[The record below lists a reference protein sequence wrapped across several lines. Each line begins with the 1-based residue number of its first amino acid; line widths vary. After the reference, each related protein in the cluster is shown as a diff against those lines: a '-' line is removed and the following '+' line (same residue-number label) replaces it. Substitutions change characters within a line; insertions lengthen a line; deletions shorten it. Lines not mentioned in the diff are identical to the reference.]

1 MTAIKIFANPNQD
14 VRPLQGRKNLFS
26 NAFYKCL
33 TPLGLLAAILLSIQT
48 TCHAQDTIITPEKY
62 IQNYKDLAIDEMK
75 RTGVPASI
83 TLAQGL
89 FESGNGNSFLA
100 KPPYN
105 NHFGIKCKTGWTGRS
120 VKVDDDELQE
130 CFRAYDRVED
140 SYMDHSNFLTCQSRY
155 AFLLQLDPTD
165 YKAWAF
171 GLKQA
176 GYATNPKYPEKL
188 IEKIEKYNL
197 YQYDIGNTKTPPI
210 AGQEPP
216 EHHILLTQKER
227 ENSFTFRNIPAYVIQ
242 PGDNYGTIADEHNM
256 MRWELRVYNDLGAR
270 EGLKPGTIL
279 YLKPKHRKGETPF
292 RTVKDGEGMYYISQ
306 DEGIKL
312 KMLYKWNRMKKGE
325 EPAPGAVLN
334 LQHKRESKPAV
345 LGPGTIVLRKGVRLI
360 PEPATGPKP
369 DFKAKCPPTD
379 FDSAKTAP
387 PSSVKTMFQSFD
399 KLRSDSSLLFT
410 PSKHKIKNDSSIKMM
425 TTEPVYPTIDGT
437 DVNGKYHIAQ
447 KGETIYGIA
456 KNNGLRYD
464 SLIKWNNIMGTI
476 SEGVKIYLV
485 KPKNYMEPV
494 KIYQDNSTKSIDN
507 QSTPDTSTQYIV
519 RTGDTLY
526 SISKKF
532 NVTIQ
537 QLKDWN
543 GLTDNSI
550 SIGQSLKVGK

>member
-1 MTAIKIFANPNQD
+1 MAKKYPVILFLLLLFKI
-14 VRPLQGRKNLFS
+14 
-26 NAFYKCL
+26 
-33 TPLGLLAAILLSIQT
+33 
-48 TCHAQDTIITPEKY
+48 TCNAQDTLITPEKY
-62 IQNYKDLAIDEMK
+62 IQTYKDLAIDEMK

-105 NHFGIKCKTGWTGRS
+105 NHFGIKCKTGWSGRS

-176 GYATNPKYPEKL
+176 GYATNPKYPDKL

-197 YQYDIGNTKTPPI
+197 YQYDIGNTKPAPT
-210 AGQEPP
+210 AEEQP
-216 EHHILLTQKER
+216 EHHLLLTQKER
-227 ENSFTFRNIPAYVIQ
+227 ENSFLFRDLPAYVIR
-242 PGDNYGTIADEHNM
+242 PGDTYGTIADEHNM

-279 YLKPKHRKGETPF
+279 FLKPKHRKGETPF

-312 KMLYKWNRMKKGE
+312 RMLYKWNRMKKGE

-345 LGPGTIVLRKGVRLI
+345 LGPGSIVLRKGVRLI
-360 PEPATGPKP
+360 QEPATGPKP
-369 DFKAKCPPTD
+369 DFKAKCPPTND
-379 FDSAKTAP
+379 LDSAKATP
-387 PSSVKTMFQSFD
+387 PSSVKNMFQSVD
-399 KLRSDSSLLFT
+399 KLRSDSSFLFT
-410 PSKHKIKNDSSIKMM
+410 PSKHKPKNDSSIKMM
-425 TTEPVYPTIDGT
+425 TAEPVYPTIDGT
-437 DVNGKYHIAQ
+437 DANGKYHIAQ

-494 KIYQDNSTKSIDN
+494 QMRFDDPSKLSRSI
-507 QSTPDTSTQYIV
+507 PDESSTQYTV
-519 RTGDTLY
+519 KPGDTLY

-532 NVTIQ
+532 NVSIQ

-550 SIGQSLKVGK
+550 SIGQSLKVGR